1 MDQTFSPN
9 ATSRRNIL
17 LGAGAGLAGL
27 AAVACSR
34 KPEPAPV
41 PEGITA
47 TKIQDAEALTGITYT
62 DAERAQMVGDLEARL
77 GALKQLRE
85 VDKPNSLAPATVF
98 DPRLPGVDYGL
109 PATSSVSV
117 MPYVSAARPGD
128 EDVAFASLTQ
138 LRTWPS
144 AGVLSSRDL
153 TDLYLKRIETF
164 GPKLECFV
172 TVMAERSRREAAAMD
187 AERAAGKI
195 RGPLHGIPYALKDL
209 FDAEGAPTT
218 WGAAP
223 YKTRASEGDSA
234 IVRRLSE
241 AGAILLGKTTC
252 GALAYGDVWFGGVTR
267 NPFDIREGSSGSSA
281 GSASA
286 TAAGLCAF
294 SIGTETLG
302 SLVSPAMRCGITAL
316 RPTFGRVSRA
326 GGMALCWSLDK
337 CGPIARSVE
346 DCALVLEA
354 INGFDPDDAGSIAAS
369 FTYDFRT
376 SITDL
381 RLGIDPAWLEV
392 ATDTEKHAIETA
404 RSLGAKLVPF
414 TVPALPADPLSLQ
427 LTAEAAAAFED
438 LTLSGR
444 DDELTWQDPEAWP
457 NSFRGARFIS
467 AVDLIQVDRLRR
479 LWMQAMHEAFADVD
493 VVIGPSFSSGMLTP
507 TNYTGHPCLAM
518 RCGFDTTKPRTL
530 FDSEANPDAPTA
542 RTPVAISLWA
552 PLFREGP
559 MLAFGRALEQ
569 ALGVATE
576 RPTLQGG

>member
-1 MDQTFSPN
+1 MDETFSPN
-9 ATSRRNIL
+9 ATSRRTLL

-27 AAVACSR
+27 AAAACSR
-34 KPEPAPV
+34 TQEPAAL
-41 PEGITA
+41 PEGISA
-47 TKIQDAEALTGITYT
+47 TTIRDAETLTGITYT
-62 DAERAQMVGDLEARL
+62 DAERAQMVADLEARL
-77 GALKQLRE
+77 DALKQLRE

-98 DPRLPGVDYGL
+98 DPRLPGVDYSL
-109 PATSSVSV
+109 STTSSVSV
-117 MPYVSAARPGD
+117 MPYVSAAMPGED
-128 EDVAFASLTQ
+128 DVAFASLTQ
-138 LRTWPS
+138 LRTWLS
-144 AGVLSSRDL
+144 AGAISSREL

-172 TVMAERSRREAAAMD
+172 TVMAERARREADAMD
-187 AERAAGKI
+187 AERAAGKV
-195 RGPLHGIPYALKDL
+195 RGPLHGIPYGLKDL

-223 YKTRASEGDSA
+223 YRTRASEGDSA
-234 IVRRLSE
+234 IVRKLAD

-354 INGFDPDDAGSIAAS
+354 INGFDPADAGSIAAG
-369 FTYDFRT
+369 FNYDFRT

-381 RLGIDPAWLEV
+381 RLGIDPAWMEV
-392 ATDTEKHAIETA
+392 ATDTERHAIETA
-404 RSLGAKLVPF
+404 KALGARLVPF
-414 TVPALPADPLSLQ
+414 TVPDLPADPLSLQ

-479 LWMQAMHEAFADVD
+479 LWMQAMHAAFADVD
-493 VVIGPSFSSGMLTP
+493 VVIGPSFSSGMLMP

-530 FDSEANPDAPTA
+530 FDLEANPDAPA
-542 RTPVAISLWA
+542 VRTPVAISLWA

-569 ALGVATE
+569 ALGVAGE
-576 RPTLQGG
+576 RPKL

>member
-1 MDQTFSPN
+1 MARIFDTN
-9 ATSRRNIL
+9 APSRRSLL
-17 LGAGAGLAGL
+17 LGAGAGLTGL
-27 AAVACSR
+27 AAAACSR

-41 PEGITA
+41 PEGISA
-47 TKIQDAEALTGITYT
+47 TTIRDAEALTGITYT
-62 DAERAQMVGDLEARL
+62 DAERAQMVADLEARL
-77 GALKQLRE
+77 GALKELRD
-85 VDKPNSLAPATVF
+85 VNKPNSLAPATVF

-109 PATSSVSV
+109 TDTSSVSV
-117 MPYVSAARPGD
+117 MPHVSAAMPGE

-138 LRTWPS
+138 LRTWLS
-144 AGVLSSRDL
+144 AGAISSREL

-172 TVMAERSRREAAAMD
+172 TVMADRARREADAMD
-187 AERAAGKI
+187 AERAAGKV
-195 RGPLHGIPYALKDL
+195 RGPLHGIPYGLKDL

-234 IVRRLSE
+234 IVRKLSD

-302 SLVSPAMRCGITAL
+302 SLVSPAMRCGVTAL

-346 DCALVLEA
+346 DCALVLNA
-354 INGFDPDDAGSIAAS
+354 INGFDPSDAGSIAAG

-376 SITDL
+376 PITGL
-381 RLGIDPAWLEV
+381 RLGFDPAWLEAATETERNAIDV
-392 ATDTEKHAIETA
+392 AKG
-404 RSLGAKLVPF
+404 LGARLLPF
-414 TVPALPADPLSLQ
+414 TLPDLPSDPLSLQ

-576 RPTLQGG
+576 RPTLQAG

>member
-9 ATSRRNIL
+9 ATSRRNLL

-27 AAVACSR
+27 AAAACSR
-34 KPEPAPV
+34 TPETAAL
-41 PEGITA
+41 PEGISA
-47 TKIQDAEALTGITYT
+47 TTIRDAETLTGITYT
-62 DAERAQMVGDLEARL
+62 DAERAQMVADLEARL
-77 GALKQLRE
+77 DALKQLRE

-98 DPRLPGVDYGL
+98 DPRLPGVDYRL
-109 PATSSVSV
+109 TDTSSVSV
-117 MPYVSAARPGD
+117 MPHVSAAMPGE
-128 EDVAFASLTQ
+128 EDVAFASLAQ
-138 LRTWPS
+138 LRTWLS
-144 AGVLSSRDL
+144 AGAISSRAL
-153 TDLYLKRIETF
+153 TELYLKRIETF
-164 GPKLECFV
+164 SPKLECFV
-172 TVMAERSRREAAAMD
+172 TVMAQRARREAEAMD
-187 AERAAGKI
+187 AERAAGTV
-195 RGPLHGIPYALKDL
+195 RGPLHGIPYGLKDL

-234 IVRRLSE
+234 IVRRLAD

-354 INGFDPDDAGSIAAS
+354 INGFDPADAGSIAAG
-369 FTYDFRT
+369 FDYDFRT

-381 RLGIDPAWLEV
+381 RLGIDPAWMEV
-392 ATDTEKHAIETA
+392 ATDTERHAIETA
-404 RSLGAKLVPF
+404 KALGARLVPF
-414 TVPALPADPLSLQ
+414 TVPDLPADPLSLQ

-479 LWMQAMHEAFADVD
+479 LWMQAMHAAFVDVD
-493 VVIGPSFSSGMLTP
+493 VVIGPSFSSGMLMP

-530 FDSEANPDAPTA
+530 FDSEANPDAPA
-542 RTPVAISLWA
+542 VRTPVAISLWA

-569 ALGVATE
+569 ALGVAGE
-576 RPTLQGG
+576 RPEL